1 MTASA
6 AKNVEIKNAAISLF
20 SELAMRLGLERVRET
35 SGFASLSNADRTK
48 LLKAPPA
55 GSALAWDDTVDVLL
69 GRVARDGARYAD
81 RHRQAGRRRRTGSPR
96 RDGPTWSSRST
107 TRCATSPPHRS
118 THRGPGGIPPSRRR
132 STAALQAADLE
143 RFARVF
149 VGLPQ
154 LAVVSFTIAGG
165 SVTVHHELRC
175 LVGKVEPAADR
186 HIVTTAVEL
195 T

>member
-1 MTASA
+1 M
-6 AKNVEIKNAAISLF
+6 
-20 SELAMRLGLERVRET
+20 
-35 SGFASLSNADRTK
+35 
-48 LLKAPPA
+48 
-55 GSALAWDDTVDVLL
+55 
-69 GRVARDGARYAD
+69 ARDGADTPTAIAKPVAD
-81 RHRQAGRRRRTGSPR
+81 AYGLAAPR
-96 RDGPTWSSRST
+96 WTYVAEPVDDPMADFAAAPIDAPWPGWDPAKSSQV
-107 TRCATSPPHRS
+107 
-118 THRGPGGIPPSRRR
+118 
-132 STAALQAADLE
+132 TAALQAADLE